1 MESKEALEI
10 IKERIELAER
20 EYAEQVPQYIEVLK
34 LAAELLQDDAD
45 GRLLV
50 LPCKVGDTALVKDRA
65 GVPLEMRL
73 EAPDIRFVC
82 TDEDN
87 LCMATCNRKPNGFCA
102 YRIRNDGS
110 DIGKT
115 VFLTREEAEAALEKM
130 GGEND
135 GV

>member
-1 MESKEALEI
+1 MDIKISKEKMLEM
-10 IKERIELAER
+10 A
-20 EYAEQVPQYIEVLK
+20 QK
-34 LAAELLQDDAD
+34 LAKMDFCPEQKVFYKNVLEMLQAD
-45 GRLLV
+45 TEGRLVV
-50 LPCKVGDTALVKDRA
+50 LPCKVGDTAFVKDRA

-82 TDEDN
+82 TDEDS

-102 YRIRNDGS
+102 YRIRNDVS